1 MNTSWERVFRFLV
14 ATMVFVW
21 REFLGPIVTGLVRGA
36 GEGLRAVARRLVP
49 PVAVVGLLVLWYR
62 TNPESLAD
70 SIGLVVFLGLLAWV
84 GREWFRAAFS
94 GRRR

>member
-1 MNTSWERVFRFLV
+1 MSWQRIFRFLAAV
-14 ATMVFVW
+14 VVFVW
-21 REFLGPIVTGLVRGA
+21 RELLGPIVTGLVRGA

-49 PVAVVGLLVLWYR
+49 PLVVVGLLVLWYQIS
-62 TNPESLAD
+62 PEGVAD
-70 SIGLVVFLGLLAWV
+70 SIGLVVFLGILAWV